1 MNLVIDIGN
10 TTGKYFCFEGE
21 ELLAHGSEEGHALNF
36 LAHIGQDAAAAIVST
51 VVDLAPEAEAR
62 LRALPCSVLRFT
74 AATPTPLTNRYR
86 TPATLGTDRLAAA
99 VGAWAQQPHRP
110 LLVIDA
116 GSCITFDFVTADG
129 AYVGGNIAPGL
140 HARLQAIGDYFPRLP
155 LVSAE
160 GDTPELGYDTE
171 TAIRAGVIQGM
182 KHEIEG
188 YIAAFRKKY
197 ADLLVFLTG
206 GDEFRLDDSVKS
218 CIFADHFI
226 VPRGLNHILCHH
238 LSMTKASL

>member
-129 AYVGGNIAPGL
+129 AYVGGAALGERRGR
-140 HARLQAIGDYFPRLP
+140 HARTGLRHRDGHPCRCDP
-155 LVSAE
+155 
-160 GDTPELGYDTE
+160 GHE
-171 TAIRAGVIQGM
+171 TRN
-182 KHEIEG
+182 
-188 YIAAFRKKY
+188 
-197 ADLLVFLTG
+197 
-206 GDEFRLDDSVKS
+206 
-218 CIFADHFI
+218 
-226 VPRGLNHILCHH
+226 RGLYRRF
-238 LSMTKASL
+238 S

>member
-51 VVDLAPEAEAR
+51 VVDLAPEAEER
-62 LRALPCSVLRFT
+62 LRALPCPVLRFT

-116 GSCITFDFVTADG
+116 GSCITFDFVTAEG
-129 AYVGGNIAPGL
+129 EYVGGNIAPGM
-140 HARLQAIGDYFPRLP
+140 HARLRAIDDYFPRLP
-155 LVSAE
+155 LVEPE
-160 GDTPELGYDTE
+160 GPTPELGYDTQ
-171 TAIRAGVIQGM
+171 TAIRAGVIKGM
-182 KHEIEG
+182 RHEIEG
-188 YIAAFRKKY
+188 YIHHFKAKY
-197 ADLLVFLTG
+197 PQLLVFLTG
-206 GDEFRLDDSVKS
+206 GDAKRLAITQTSRT
-218 CIFADHFI
+218 FADDFL
-226 VPRGLNHILCHH
+226 VPKGLNATLNAA
-238 LSMTKASL
+238 LDLN